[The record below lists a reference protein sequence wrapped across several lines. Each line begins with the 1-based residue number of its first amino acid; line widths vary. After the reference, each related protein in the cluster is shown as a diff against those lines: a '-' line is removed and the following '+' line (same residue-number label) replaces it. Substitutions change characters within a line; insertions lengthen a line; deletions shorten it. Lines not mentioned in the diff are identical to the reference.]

1 MIEKLLKACS
11 FVRARVLWVGSRIFM
26 GPYYPYRMGCQMCW
40 IGRYR
45 ITWIARVPGLKWT
58 DGLLASALGVR
69 PRFLTNR
76 IAKITSNVQ
85 VNIFERLKR
94 WLWQEQ
100 SPIKTS
106 MVLLLLS
113 IDICLIAWMIGK
125 VLGPFSPVEAV
136 VGWAAP
142 DLVSLAAFAGT
153 IFVFVQAVAIV
164 AAQMG
169 NRSADVAIWMSEYFV
184 GHALA
189 LSGSVALANI
199 IGILMGM
206 IIQGESVYFLT
217 PLIWL
222 NLFLLP
228 GTTAFSLWVMLRI
241 LTDSQARDYSSVL
254 PIVNATMD
262 LLYLENKKIQEI
274 NLLGATLSKSIGIEY
289 TSWYSVT
296 HSSRTSSD
304 RPVASSPD
312 KARID
317 IDCYALESA
326 ARVARDVNQLDKLIL
341 TVLPGVQ
348 SGNDHSIIA
357 RFKELDD
364 STISEIL
371 STSEWKVL
379 TRVAKTVVV
388 GFGRRTK

>member
-1 MIEKLLKACS
+1 M
-11 FVRARVLWVGSRIFM
+11 FWM
-26 GPYYPYRMGCQMCW
+26 
-40 IGRYR
+40 GRYR
-45 ITWIARVPGLKWT
+45 ITWIARVPGLNWT
-58 DGLLASALGVR
+58 DRLIASALGVK

-76 IAKITSNVQ
+76 VAKITSNVQ

-106 MVLLLLS
+106 IVLLLLS
-113 IDICLIAWMIGK
+113 IDFCLIAWMIGR
-125 VLGPFSPVEAV
+125 VLGPFSPVEAI
-136 VGWAAP
+136 VGWAEP

-164 AAQMG
+164 AAQVG

-199 IGILMGM
+199 FGSLMAM
-206 IIQGESVYFLT
+206 VFQNQSENALV

-262 LLYLENKKIQEI
+262 TLYLESRNTQEI
-274 NLLGATLSKSIGIEY
+274 IQFGVAFSESIGIEY
-289 TSWYSVT
+289 MSWYSVT

-304 RPVASSPD
+304 RPVASIPD
-312 KARID
+312 KTRID

-326 ARVARDVNQLDKLIL
+326 ARAARDVNQLDKLIL
-341 TVLPGVQ
+341 TVLPEVH
-348 SGNDHSIIA
+348 SGNDRPIIA

-371 STSEWKVL
+371 STSEWEALV
-379 TRVAKTVVV
+379 RVANTVVV
-388 GFGRRTK
+388 GYGRRAK

>member
-1 MIEKLLKACS
+1 
-11 FVRARVLWVGSRIFM
+11 M
-26 GPYYPYRMGCQMCW
+26 GPYYPYRMGCQMFW
-40 IGRYR
+40 LGRYK

-58 DGLLASALGVR
+58 DRLLATALGVK

-76 IAKITSNVQ
+76 VAKITSNVQ
-85 VNIFERLKR
+85 ISIQERVRR

-100 SPIKTS
+100 SPNKTTV
-106 MVLLLLS
+106 VLLLLS
-113 IDICLIAWMIGK
+113 ADIWLIAWMMGR
-125 VLGPFSPVEAV
+125 VLGPFPPVEAV

-142 DLVSLAAFAGT
+142 DLVSLATFAGT

-164 AAQMG
+164 ATQMG
-169 NRSADVAIWMSEYFV
+169 NRSADVAIWMNEYFV

-189 LSGSVALANI
+189 LSGSVALVNI
-199 IGILMGM
+199 FGSLMTIIL
-206 IIQGESVYFLT
+206 QGESEHALA
-217 PLIWL
+217 PLIWI

-228 GTTAFSLWVMLRI
+228 ATTSFSLWVMLRI
-241 LTDSQARDYSSVL
+241 LTDSQARDYTSVL
-254 PIVNATMD
+254 PIVYATMD
-262 LLYLENKKIQEI
+262 SLYMKNKRIQGVI
-274 NLLGATLSKSIGIEY
+274 LLGTTLSESVGIEY
-289 TSWYSVT
+289 MSWYSVT

-326 ARVARDVNQLDKLIL
+326 ARAARDVNQLDKLIL
-341 TVLPGVQ
+341 TVLPEVQ
-348 SGNDHSIIA
+348 SGNDPSIIA

-371 STSEWKVL
+371 NTSEWKVL
-379 TRVAKTVVV
+379 ARIANTVVV